1 MTQAAEVAALKA
13 TVDAQAREIRDLK
26 GALSKSSDAHAEAIN
41 DLADKV
47 EAHMAAMQPVLVSTT
62 ALMELLQESQKR
74 KGMEELGKKLVGWG
88 VFGAIGAA
96 AMGIYQFFANG
107 GAQ

>member
-1 MTQAAEVAALKA
+1 MNDPEVAGLKA
-13 TVDAQAREIRDLK
+13 TVEAQAREIRDLK
-26 GALSKSSDAHAEAIN
+26 KALADSSKANADAIN
-41 DLADKV
+41 ALADKV
-47 EAHMAAMQPVLVSTT
+47 EAHMAAMQPVLISST

-96 AMGIYQFFANG
+96 AMGIYEFFSVG
-107 GAQ
+107 GFR